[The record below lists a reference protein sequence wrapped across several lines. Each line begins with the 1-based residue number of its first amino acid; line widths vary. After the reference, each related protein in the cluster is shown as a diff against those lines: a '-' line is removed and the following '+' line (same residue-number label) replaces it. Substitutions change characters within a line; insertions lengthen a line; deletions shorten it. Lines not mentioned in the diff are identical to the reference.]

1 MNASMVRMGGILAF
15 VLIALFLIML
25 VFAQSIAGSRI
36 LGIIFGLI
44 QTAIIVFVFWSSKGL
59 FNSRNYR
66 TADVA
71 IMGII
76 AILVLLWL
84 FSLLGGAGIGAVA
97 NPQALTSALG
107 VIGIISLIV
116 FLAALVFWV
125 WFSVGAMGFANA
137 GGGGLWKA
145 IGILYIV
152 GLGLMILSIVV
163 AIIAGLAQSQ
173 GLAGLAAILVLVGGL
188 VILAA
193 WICHGIGLITGAGKM
208 GTA

>member
-1 MNASMVRMGGILAF
+1 MNASMVRLGGILAF
-15 VLIALFLIML
+15 VLIAVAIIGAFL
-25 VFAQSIAGSRI
+25 AQNKVVA
-36 LGIIFGLI
+36 IIFGLI
-44 QTAIIVFVFWSSKGL
+44 QTAIMIFVFWSSKGL

-66 TADVA
+66 TADIA

-76 AILVLLWL
+76 AILVLLWI

-97 NPQALTSALG
+97 NPQALASALG
-107 VIGIISLIV
+107 IIGIISLIV
-116 FLAALVFWV
+116 MLAWLIFFI

-152 GLGLMILSIVV
+152 GLGLLILTVV
-163 AIIAGLAQSQ
+163 IGIIAAMAKSQ
-173 GLAGLAAILVLVGGL
+173 GMLGLTAITGLIGALVL
-188 VILAA
+188 LAA

-208 GTA
+208 SA

>member
-1 MNASMVRMGGILAF
+1 MVRLGGILAF
-15 VLIALFLIML
+15 VLIAVVIIGAFL
-25 VFAQSIAGSRI
+25 AQNRAVA
-36 LGIIFGLI
+36 IIFGLI
-44 QTAIIVFVFWSSKGL
+44 QTAIMIFVFWSSKGL

-66 TADVA
+66 TADIA

-76 AILVLLWL
+76 VILVVLWL

-97 NPQALTSALG
+97 NPQAMASALG

-116 FLAALVFWV
+116 LLAWLIFFI
-125 WFSVGAMGFANA
+125 WFSIGAMGFANV

-152 GLGLMILSIVV
+152 GLGLLILTVV
-163 AIIAGLAQSQ
+163 VGIIAAMASSQ
-173 GLAGLAAILVLVGGL
+173 GMVGLMAITGLIGALVL
-188 VILAA
+188 LAA

-208 GTA
+208 GA